1 MSEVTPETQPEFS
14 GDSVSQ
20 IGATATQVSVTAAS
34 TYVEFPEKKQTTFAI
49 DTKFEPVRSRT
60 STLKVES
67 DHQVKEKLMPEGE
80 NLSSVDMELTVP
92 YVDQTQRDVP
102 FIDLMIPL
110 NPLVRVS
117 TVYAGHTVLLS
128 ERGHQMCL
136 VKLANMDEL
145 YGTEMFAV
153 DKVTREMYAVVGGAV
168 NKIDLQAYT
177 DEEMKDSP
185 GAVGFTPV
193 DTSTPKDVEIPSKL

>member
-1 MSEVTPETQPEFS
+1 
-14 GDSVSQ
+14 
-20 IGATATQVSVTAAS
+20 
-34 TYVEFPEKKQTTFAI
+34 
-49 DTKFEPVRSRT
+49 
-60 STLKVES
+60 
-67 DHQVKEKLMPEGE
+67 
-80 NLSSVDMELTVP
+80 
-92 YVDQTQRDVP
+92 
-102 FIDLMIPL
+102 MIPL
-110 NPLVRVS
+110 NPPVRVR
-117 TVYAGHTVLLS
+117 TVYAGCTVLLS

-153 DKVTREMYAVVGGAV
+153 DKVTGEMYAVVGEAA

-193 DTSTPKDVEIPSKL
+193 NTSTPKDVEIPSKPQSQSGRPSELSVIEERFESASILTRRDFRENKRKFKETPLISLAGEVSQEITKEEVNRAYKKKMPALKD